1 MILMIVV
8 IVSTLGFFS
17 YNAFKDSL
25 LDISKK
31 QLGIVTRQTA
41 QAMSNIIQGNILN
54 KDLSEA
60 SSLMILMSARTDL
73 ESYLQTTKN
82 EVFAP
87 LFKGNIYLTD
97 KKGQVLLYER
107 VTGNK
112 KTEELGLKEIDE
124 DYSKK
129 EYFKRI
135 LKDNSQKI
143 SYDDG
148 EGLVQVSTS
157 GYINYSKDNEEWI
170 AAYSKI
176 AGLEWIIVAEA
187 KRARIISAAKKV
199 RGIVIVTIIG
209 GLLAAAV
216 IAILFSKYLAKPIK
230 KVSYGMQ
237 SIADG
242 DFGCD
247 LDIDRGD
254 ELGDLAHNYNQMVSK
269 QRDMIYQIRDIIF
282 SLNDSGGR
290 LEDSLD
296 ELTLDM
302 NSTLEEVNQMSAA
315 TEEVSAS
322 SEQVA
327 TMADETNK
335 IVDDGN
341 EALQSVIEQMDQI
354 KTTVKRSV
362 EVINDL
368 DKRSAK
374 IGEIV
379 DLITDISQQTNLL
392 ALNAAIEAARAGEA
406 GKGFAVVADE
416 IRDLAAQSTA
426 AAEDIRGLIEE
437 TQEGSNKAVKA
448 IKNGTKE
455 VQLGEKVIGQAGQ
468 AFAGINEATNETAL
482 QIEET
487 SEATRELAEGSNQ
500 VANLMHNLESISN
513 SVENIYK
520 KVDDKADHLEDIIAQ
535 FEV

>member
-1 MILMIVV
+1 MIVV
-8 IVSTLGFFS
+8 IVSILGFFS

-41 QAMSNIIQGNILN
+41 QAMSNIIQRNILN
-54 KDLSEA
+54 KDLSQA
-60 SSLMILMSARTDL
+60 SPLMILMSARTEL
-73 ESYLQTTKN
+73 ERYLQITKK

-87 LFKGNIYLTD
+87 LFKGNVYLTD
-97 KKGQVLLYER
+97 SKGQVLLYER

-112 KTEELGLKEIDE
+112 TTEELGLKEIDK

-129 EYFKRI
+129 EYFKKI

-148 EGLVQVSTS
+148 SGLVQVSTS
-157 GYINYSKDNEEWI
+157 GYVNYNKNNEEWI
-170 AAYSKI
+170 TAYSKI
-176 AGLEWIIVAEA
+176 AGLEWVIVAEA

-199 RGIVIVTIIG
+199 RGIVIVTIIV
-209 GLLAAAV
+209 GLLTAAV
-216 IAILFSKYLAKPIK
+216 IAILFSKYLAQPIK
-230 KVSYGMQ
+230 KVSQGMQ
-237 SIADG
+237 SMAAG
-242 DFGCD
+242 DFSCD
-247 LDIDRGD
+247 LDISRGD
-254 ELGDLAHNYNQMVSK
+254 ELGDLAYNYNQMVAK
-269 QRDMIYQIRDIIF
+269 QRAMIYQIKDVIS

-327 TMADETNK
+327 AMADETNK
-335 IVDDGN
+335 IVVEGN
-341 EALQSVIEQMDQI
+341 EDLQSVIEQMAKI
-354 KTTVKRSV
+354 KATVKRSV

-368 DKRSAK
+368 DKRSTK

-416 IRDLAAQSTA
+416 IRDLASQSAA

-437 TQEGSNKAVKA
+437 TQEGSTKAVKA
-448 IKNGTKE
+448 IKEGTKE
-455 VQLGEKVIGQAGQ
+455 VQVGEEVINQAGQ
-468 AFAGINEATNETAL
+468 AFAGIKDATNETAL

-487 SEATRELAEGSNQ
+487 SEATGELAKGSNQ
-500 VANLMHNLESISN
+500 VANLMHNLEAISN
-513 SVENIYK
+513 SVESIYN
-520 KVDDKADHLEDIIAQ
+520 KVDDKAEHLEDIISQ
-535 FEV
+535 FEF